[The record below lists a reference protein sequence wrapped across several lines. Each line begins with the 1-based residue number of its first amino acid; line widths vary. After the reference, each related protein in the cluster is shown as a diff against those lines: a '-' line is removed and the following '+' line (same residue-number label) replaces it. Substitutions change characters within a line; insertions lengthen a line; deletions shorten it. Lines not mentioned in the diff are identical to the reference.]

1 MKNLTSICI
10 VCLLGMGSSMQSAY
24 GDSVSSIKHSNQE
37 RIELLHK
44 YQMELHTLKTK
55 VKQLE
60 TEVFLGGYNDL
71 IERYQEIIQ
80 QLEYD
85 IKQADSFSKSYSS
98 FVKQLQVQKAEI
110 DDLNSSVIRNNFF
123 LLISALF
130 SMLAVARATN

>member
-1 MKNLTSICI
+1 MASIAH
-10 VCLLGMGSSMQSAY
+10 SSNDERISNAQY
-24 GDSVSSIKHSNQE
+24 ENQE
-37 RIELLHK
+37 RIKLLNK
-44 YQMELHTLKTK
+44 YQLELHALKTK
-55 VKQLE
+55 VTQLE